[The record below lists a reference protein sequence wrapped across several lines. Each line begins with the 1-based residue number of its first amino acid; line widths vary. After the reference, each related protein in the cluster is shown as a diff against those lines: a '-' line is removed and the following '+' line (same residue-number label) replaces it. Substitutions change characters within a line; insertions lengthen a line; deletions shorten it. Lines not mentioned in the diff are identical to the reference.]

1 MHEYILKYLKKNLTP
16 KRIAHSVSTAN
27 VAARLAKKHG
37 ADEQKA
43 YIAALLHDVAKG
55 KCRIGLSKFAGLYG
69 IEADA
74 IELENP
80 ELLHG
85 RLGAAMVEDDLNIK
99 DEDILNAI
107 CWHTTGRAGM
117 SMLEKIIYI
126 ADLIEPM
133 RDFEGIEEIRALAET
148 DIDAA
153 MCSAIKKVMDFVQR
167 KGFVLH
173 PNSIKAYNDYF
184 KGGDQKT

>member
-1 MHEYILKYLKKNLTP
+1 MHENIIKYLKKNLTP

-43 YIAALLHDVAKG
+43 YIAGLLHDVAKG
-55 KCRIGLSKFAGLYG
+55 KCRHGLKIFADMYG
-69 IEADA
+69 IEADE
-74 IELENP
+74 IERENP

-85 RLGAAMVEDDLNIK
+85 RMGAAMVEDELNITDK
-99 DEDILNAI
+99 DILDAI

-117 SMLEKIIYI
+117 SLLEKIIYL
-126 ADLIEPM
+126 ADIIEPM
-133 RDFEGIEEIRALAET
+133 REFEGIEEIRVLAES

-153 MCSAIKKVMDFVQR
+153 MCRAINKVMDFVQR